1 MLLIPFVDDYL
12 GYCITSHL
20 CQIKSLRAE
29 IRVLYSAKS
38 PWIQNFESK
47 GIEAQAI
54 VDYTHPHQLS
64 QAMRN
69 VDQLILTLGSHSE
82 RVLQCQQICK
92 VALKSG
98 VKSIVFLSHQGARS
112 ESHSLLY
119 DYGLIENYL
128 IQQQEEE
135 QEEGGEKMS
144 WTIVRLDWIQQY
156 FHLWASQVD
165 QTRVMSLPL
174 SSDTEICPID
184 ITDVC
189 LAVEKLVL
197 DGDQKLLSRLGED
210 HVGQVYT
217 CTGPEA
223 LTSKDLMQMM
233 SNATNYPSYKY
244 LMARAMDTQFYLNNL
259 GLDIWFDARIKNE
272 KNQVYHDLLETN
284 SYRTKVLVVPNDV
297 QVQTFLDYFDRVLKT
312 SSSIPVDHIRL
323 FSQSPKTM
331 QDFFYEN
338 AADFKPKV

>member
-1 MLLIPFVDDYL
+1 MLLIPFADDYL

-20 CQIKSLRAE
+20 SQIKPLRSE
-29 IRVLYSAKS
+29 IRVLYSTKT

-47 GIEAQAI
+47 GIEARAI
-54 VDYTHPHQLS
+54 VDYAHPHQLS

-82 RVLQCQQICK
+82 RVLQCQKICK

-98 VKSIVFLSHQGARS
+98 VKSIVFLSHQGAQS

-119 DYGLIENYL
+119 DYGLIENFL
-128 IQQQEEE
+128 IQQQEEQE
-135 QEEGGEKMS
+135 QEEEKMS

-156 FHLWASQVD
+156 FHLWAFQVD
-165 QTRVMSLPL
+165 QTRIMALPL

-197 DGDQKLLSRLGED
+197 DSDQKLLLRLGED

-217 CTGPEA
+217 CTGPES
-223 LTSKDLMQMM
+223 LTSKGMMQMM
-233 SNATNYPSYKY
+233 SNATSYQSFKY
-244 LMARAMDTQFYLNNL
+244 LMVRAMDTEFYLNNL
-259 GLDIWFDARIKNE
+259 GRDVWFDARIKSE
-272 KNQVYHDLLETN
+272 KNQAYHDLLETS
-284 SYRTKVLVVPNDV
+284 SYRTKILVVPNGKS
-297 QVQTFLDYFDRVLKT
+297 F
-312 SSSIPVDHIRL
+312 I
-323 FSQSPKTM
+323 
-331 QDFFYEN
+331 
-338 AADFKPKV
+338 